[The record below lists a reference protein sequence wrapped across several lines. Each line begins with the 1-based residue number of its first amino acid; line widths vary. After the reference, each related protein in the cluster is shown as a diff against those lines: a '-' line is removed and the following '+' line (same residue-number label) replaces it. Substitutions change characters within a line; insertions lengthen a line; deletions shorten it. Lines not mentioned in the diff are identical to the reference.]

1 VTVTCSPPFDLTRPA
16 FPEMTRV
23 ADLPAPRI
31 PGAVLMPLIIDDE
44 FHVFARERCLPPCA
58 LSFLMLAGSW
68 SARESRSGFVPNS
81 MLADFSDDFAQAER
95 TLCSARILKRV
106 KAGVRIVEGHGV
118 TVVNARDVTRDA
130 EREEAEAGRKRELER
145 TRKQR
150 QREKDKAE
158 RAERMS
164 ADVTPM
170 SRGTSTDVPPEKTGK
185 RKKPQVNPSDVPRDI
200 GVTSR
205 GTESPS
211 RVRARQDDFDFDPR
225 EGVSQSKS
233 DACASDADDP
243 ELVTV
248 VANAICAEAS
258 FLPGDDQARAVIR
271 IFEDRARK
279 AGTVIRSKPAYY
291 AKVVA
296 NEPDLWNGVLLPKP
310 PPPAAEP
317 GPWVPPVI
325 AVRDPDHHEFDPPY
339 QGAPVCRCGS
349 TKNSPKHYSARA
361 ECPA

>member
-1 VTVTCSPPFDLTRPA
+1 MTVTFCPPFTLTRTA
-16 FPEMTRV
+16 RLEMTRC
-23 ADLPAPRI
+23 AAFPPPSLP
-31 PGAVLMPLIIDDE
+31 GTVLMPFVVDDE
-44 FHVFARERCLPPCA
+44 FHVFARERRLPPCA

-81 MLADFSDDFAQAER
+81 MLSDFSDDFAQAEG
-95 TLCSARILKRV
+95 TLCSAGILKRV
-106 KAGVRIVEGHGV
+106 KAGVRIVEGHGL

-130 EREEAEAGRKRELER
+130 EREEAEAARKREAER

-150 QREKDKAE
+150 QREREKAG

-164 ADVTPM
+164 AGVTPA
-170 SRGTSTDVPPEKTGK
+170 SGETSTDVPPEKTGK
-185 RKKPQVNPSDVPRDI
+185 REKPQVSPSDVPRDI

-211 RVRARQDDFDFDPR
+211 RARARQDDFDFDPR

-233 DACASDADDP
+233 DARASDADDP

-271 IFEDRARK
+271 MFEERARK
-279 AGTVIRSKPAYY
+279 AGTVIRNKAAYY

-310 PPPAAEP
+310 PPAAAEP
-317 GPWVPPVI
+317 APWVPPVL
-325 AVRDPDHHEFDPPY
+325 AVRDPDQHEFDPLY
-339 QGAPVCRCGS
+339 RGSPVCRCGS